1 MGIEREI
8 RRFAN
13 RRKPGKVRTKCRRC
27 GTKLVNKPGYGI
39 ICPECGYQEKEK
51 KP

>member
-1 MGIEREI
+1 MSIEREI

-13 RRKPGKVRTKCRRC
+13 RRKLGKVRTKCRRC
-27 GTKLVNKPGYGI
+27 GTKLVNKTGYGI

-51 KP
+51 NA